1 MKIYIAEEAGF
12 CFGVKRA
19 LEIINRLYKNEESA
33 QIFGELIHNRTVLKD
48 LEKKGIN
55 CIHSLNELDANKKL
69 VIRTHGIPKEVE
81 NRLKKSSIKYIDA
94 TCPLVKKTH
103 KIIENLTKNNTQ
115 IIIVGDK
122 NHPEVIATKSYSKNA
137 IIINSIEDAK
147 KVENRD
153 KISVIAQTTLDLDFF
168 KSIVSVLL
176 EKGENLEIYNT
187 ICSATRLRQKAID
200 KLAPKVD
207 SVIVIG
213 GKNSSN
219 TKKLFEISLRKNPN
233 TFYLEKASDLNN
245 PGLINSL
252 KDSNTIGITGGAS
265 TPPEEIERARDFIE
279 SYKIEREKKNGKKKR
294 NYTH

>member
-33 QIFGELIHNRTVLKD
+33 QIFGELIHNKTVLKD

-55 CIHSLNELDANKKL
+55 CIHSLDELDTNKKL

-81 NRLKKSSIKYIDA
+81 NRLKENNIKYIDA

-103 KIIENLTKNNTQ
+103 KIIENLTKRNTQ

-122 NHPEVIATKSYSKNA
+122 THPEVIATKSYSKNA

-153 KISVIAQTTLDLDFF
+153 KISVVAQTTLNLDFF
-168 KSIVSVLL
+168 KSIISVLL
-176 EKGENLEIYNT
+176 EKAENLEIYNT
-187 ICSATRLRQKAID
+187 ICIATRLTQKAID

-207 SVIVIG
+207 AVIVIG

-219 TKKLFEISLRKNPN
+219 TKKLFEISLKKNPN
-233 TFYLEKASDLNN
+233 TFYLEKAIDLNN
-245 PGLINSL
+245 PDLISSI
-252 KDSNTIGITGGAS
+252 KGSDSIGITGGAS
-265 TPPEEIERARDFIE
+265 TPPEEIEKARLFIE

-294 NYTH
+294 HYTN